1 MKHNFATA
9 IVALHPNA
17 EFFCTDEYSSIEW
30 DSSNSESKPTEEVL
44 TAKIAEL
51 DEAEAKKLLRVE
63 RNELLR
69 LCDWVV
75 VRAQETST
83 AVPSE
88 WVTYRQQLR
97 DLPATA
103 DPKLGSD
110 YELDYS
116 SFTWPTKP
124 S

>member
-1 MKHNFATA
+1 MKNNFATA
-9 IVALHPNA
+9 IVAIYPKA
-17 EFFCTDEYSSIEW
+17 EFFCTDDYSSIEW
-30 DSSNSESKPTEEVL
+30 GSSNSESKPTEEVL

-51 DEAEAKKLLRVE
+51 DALEAKKLLRVE

-83 AVPSE
+83 AVPSA

-103 DPKLGSD
+103 DPKLDSD
-110 YELDYS
+110 YELDYG
-116 SFTWPTKP
+116 SFTWPAKP